1 MTIKVKVIGD
11 QQIGKLLEGMAVK
24 LQRNTLRRGL
34 YRAAKVIAEEVSV
47 RAPHADGKPDLRDT
61 PHVSTGTPNG
71 VPTARVRLKG
81 PHSFLGLFFEYG
93 VAPHLIKSKDGGPMK
108 IGNNVFEGPIEHPGF
123 AEKPFMR
130 PAFDAKADD
139 AVKVFGDYL
148 RSQIKD
154 KGYDVAGLE
163 PEDEGE

>member
-1 MTIKVKVIGD
+1 MTIKVQILGE
-11 QQIGKLLEGMAVK
+11 QQIGKLLEDMAVK

-47 RAPHADGKPDLRDT
+47 QAPRDPGKPDLADT
-61 PHVSTGTPNG
+61 PHVSTGAPNG
-71 VPTARVRLKG
+71 VPTAKVRLKG
-81 PHSFLGLFFEYG
+81 PHSYLGLFLEHG

-108 IGNNVFEGPIEHPGF
+108 IGNNVFEGPIQHPGF
-123 AEKPFMR
+123 APKPFMR

-139 AVKVFGDYL
+139 ATKAFGDYL

-154 KGYDVAGLE
+154 KGYEVAGLE